1 MRFRLGEILK
11 PTQFEVQVKALE
23 LELGYNFN
31 ARVAPLRFALEV
43 TPCGSAHRVEGSFD
57 YEAQMP
63 CSRCLEPASFKGSV
77 EFMQEFR
84 PLHKGRGPKGEIEVT
99 PEDDFLVY
107 YEDDA
112 LEAEELVRQQLYL
125 DLPEKPLCAE
135 ACKGLCPRCGADQNQ
150 SPCGCGPEV
159 EDAAG

>member
-23 LELGYNFN
+23 LEIGFNFN
-31 ARVAPLRFALEV
+31 ARVEPLLLALEV
-43 TPCGSAHRVEGSFD
+43 TPIGSAHRVEGSFE
-57 YEAQMP
+57 YRAQMP
-63 CSRCLEPASFKGSV
+63 CSRCLEAVSLRGRA

-84 PLHKGRGPKGEIEVT
+84 PLQRDRTSKGEIEVT

-112 LEAEELVRQQLYL
+112 LEAEDLVRQQLYL
-125 DLPEKPLCAE
+125 ELPEKPLCDV
-135 ACKGLCPRCGADQNQ
+135 ACKGLCPRCGADLNP
-150 SPCGCGPEV
+150 SPCGCGPEG